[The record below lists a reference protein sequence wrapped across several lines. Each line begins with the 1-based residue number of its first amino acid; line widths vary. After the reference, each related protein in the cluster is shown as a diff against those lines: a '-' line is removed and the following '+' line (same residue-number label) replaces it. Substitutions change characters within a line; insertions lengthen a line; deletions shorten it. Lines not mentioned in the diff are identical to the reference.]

1 THRSSIGRKATKSV
15 FRRLTG
21 GPVSLLL
28 EQTSGS
34 AFSTQ
39 STPIAPLAVISIS
52 VLPNNQNTAR
62 PKSQRQQVFPTSKE
76 KISATNAISTRFEAS
91 KLITS
96 PFNDIALDVGRLEAE
111 SARYRHHRAS
121 SFMLC
126 GPGYDIECGTVCS
139 QQPQRV
145 LSSSA
150 RIYDQR
156 FRPELGIERGC
167 RGAPTASRTR
177 QFR

>member
-62 PKSQRQQVFPTSKE
+62 PKSQQLQVFPTSKE
-76 KISATNAISTRFEAS
+76 KISATDAISTRFVAS
-91 KLITS
+91 NLITS
-96 PFNDIALDVGRLEAE
+96 
-111 SARYRHHRAS
+111 
-121 SFMLC
+121 
-126 GPGYDIECGTVCS
+126 
-139 QQPQRV
+139 QPRNT
-145 LSSSA
+145 A
-150 RIYDQR
+150 AAIRTIYSDSPR
-156 FRPELGIERGC
+156 KFIS
-167 RGAPTASRTR
+167 T
-177 QFR
+177 